1 MWQSSCRKISLELSA
16 IFEYQSSVRG
26 LWARVGRVG
35 KWNSGSLLSSSSS
48 LLSSCILESLYS
60 FLTPFS
66 FQNCNIV
73 LMWAWHVK
81 MATQNLLKF
90 TRQRIVYSFLK
101 LWKELES
108 VVCFFL
114 VVHLDMRF
122 EVGGR
127 VAWKV
132 ALCALVRF
140 LPGVTLPSPSP
151 PPHFAKTL
159 LEMLT
164 MSIMAL

>member
-1 MWQSSCRKISLELSA
+1 
-16 IFEYQSSVRG
+16 
-26 LWARVGRVG
+26 
-35 KWNSGSLLSSSSS
+35 
-48 LLSSCILESLYS
+48 
-60 FLTPFS
+60 
-66 FQNCNIV
+66 
-73 LMWAWHVK
+73 MWAWHVK

-140 LPGVTLPSPSP
+140 LPSVNEGVSLQNTILTIRLVTLSTVVRFLHRVWAGVGLQTTITAEQLVALCAIVLDPTVHLLVTEKQISSGTSCKINVLVSPLCEWGSG
-151 PPHFAKTL
+151 
-159 LEMLT
+159 
-164 MSIMAL
+164 SSNYYSD